1 MERLRQ
7 FRVRVTWAIEYI
19 RDPGSGPKWRM
30 PRLSLGLSLGGVLAA
45 VCASIA
51 FAMSAVGGSPLPHR
65 DDLTPEDRAR
75 VAAVTAP
82 PEDFRKPQPFEAMAG
97 GAATSTASVT
107 ENSFSHPSA
116 NLKGEERAD
125 FFVGN
130 GLFKK
135 VWVSSPAST
144 QASDGLGP
152 LFNARSCQ
160 RCHLKDGRGHPPA
173 GPDDLATSM
182 FLRVSVPPRTEADRQ
197 ALETKAMLRIPE
209 PTYGGQLQDFA
220 VPGLPAEGRMVVTY
234 EEVPVELYGGETVTL
249 RKPTYSF
256 VDLGY
261 GPMADD
267 AMFSPRVAPPMI
279 GMGLLEAIHPGDIL
293 ANADPDDIDGDGITG
308 KPSMVRDANNG
319 DLVVGRFGWKASNPT
334 VRAQSAGAFAGD
346 IGISNP
352 GSPDP
357 FGDCTD
363 RQPACRAMPTGVQER
378 LGDTEAPDPVLDL
391 VVFYSKNLAVPV
403 RRDVDD
409 PQVLRGKEIFHA
421 TGCAAC
427 HRPSYVTSRDA
438 ANPEHRFQLI
448 WPYTDVLLHDMG
460 EGLADHR
467 PVGDATGTEWRT
479 APLWGI
485 GLTETVNGHTFFL
498 HDGRA
503 RSLLEAI
510 LWHGGE
516 AQAAR
521 DAVVAM
527 EADRRADLIR
537 FLESL

>member
-1 MERLRQ
+1 M
-7 FRVRVTWAIEYI
+7 
-19 RDPGSGPKWRM
+19 
-30 PRLSLGLSLGGVLAA
+30 RLSLSLVIVLAA
-45 VCASIA
+45 TATLASDD
-51 FAMSAVGGSPLPHR
+51 PLPHR
-65 DDLTPEDRAR
+65 DDLTAEDRAR
-75 VAAVTAP
+75 VAGVTAP
-82 PEDFRKPQPFEAMAG
+82 ASDFTRPQPFEAMAG
-97 GAATSTASVT
+97 GAATSTANVT
-107 ENSFSHPSA
+107 GNAFSHPSA
-116 NLKGEERAD
+116 NLKGQERAD

-135 VWVSSPAST
+135 VWVTAPSST

-173 GPDDLATSM
+173 GPEDKATSM
-182 FLRVSVPPRTEADRQ
+182 FLRLSVPPRSAAEHA
-197 ALETKAMLRIPE
+197 ALTSRELLRIPE

-220 VPGLPAEGRMVVTY
+220 VPGLPAEGRMTIAY
-234 EEVPVELYGGETVTL
+234 EEEPVALNGGETVLL
-249 RKPTYSF
+249 RKPSYGIA
-256 VDLGY
+256 DLGF
-261 GPMADD
+261 GPLDPAVLL
-267 AMFSPRVAPPMI
+267 SPRVAPQMI
-279 GMGLLEAIHPGDIL
+279 GLGLLEAIHPGDIL
-293 ANADPDDIDGDGITG
+293 AQADPDDADGDGISG
-308 KPSMVRDANNG
+308 KPSLLRDPASG
-319 DLVVGRFGWKASNPT
+319 ELVLGRFGWKASNPT

-352 GSPDP
+352 DSPDP
-357 FGDCTD
+357 HGDCTAK
-363 RQPACRAMPTGVQER
+363 QPQCRAMASGVQPR

-391 VVFYSKNLAVPV
+391 VVFYSKNLAVPA

-409 PQVLRGKEIFHA
+409 PQVLRGKALFNEA
-421 TGCAAC
+421 GCAAC

-438 ANPEHRFQLI
+438 ENPEHRFQLI
-448 WPYTDVLLHDMG
+448 WPYSDMLLHDMG
-460 EGLADHR
+460 EGLADGR
-467 PVGDATGTEWRT
+467 PVGDASGREWRT

-516 AQAAR
+516 AESAR
-521 DAVVAM
+521 DAVVEM
-527 EADRRADLIR
+527 TPEQRDDLIR

>member
-1 MERLRQ
+1 MREADKFASPSCL
-7 FRVRVTWAIEYI
+7 
-19 RDPGSGPKWRM
+19 DGSTMRK
-30 PRLSLGLSLGGVLAA
+30 LA
-45 VCASIA
+45 
-51 FAMSAVGGSPLPHR
+51 SAVILSVLVGSAVWASGVADLLPYR
-65 DDLTPEDRAR
+65 DDLTAHDRTR

-82 PEDFRKPQPFEAMAG
+82 AADFSKPQAFEAMSG

-107 ENSFSHPSA
+107 GNAFSHPSA
-116 NLKGEERAD
+116 NLKGEARSD

-135 VWVSSPAST
+135 VWVSAPSST

-182 FLRVSVPPRTEADRQ
+182 FLRLSVPPRNERQ
-197 ALETKAMLRIPE
+197 RLALASKELLRIPE

-220 VPGLPAEGRMVVTY
+220 VPGIPAEGRMVIAY
-234 EEVPVELYGGETVTL
+234 EDVPVELNGGETIVL
-249 RKPTYSF
+249 RKPSYS
-256 VDLGY
+256 VSDLGY
-261 GPMADD
+261 GPMAPD
-267 AMFSPRVAPPMI
+267 ALLSPRVAPPMI
-279 GMGLLEAIHPGDIL
+279 GLGLLEAIHPGDIL
-293 ANADPDDIDGDGITG
+293 AQADPDDADGNGISG
-308 KPSMVRDANNG
+308 RPSMVRDPDTG
-319 DLVVGRFGWKASNPT
+319 EIVLGRFGWKASNPT
-334 VRAQSAGAFAGD
+334 VHTQTAGAFAGD

-357 FGDCTD
+357 FGDCTEN
-363 RQPACRAMPTGVQER
+363 QPACRAKPTGVQAR

-391 VVFYSKNLAVPV
+391 VVFYSKNLAVPE

-409 PQVLRGKEIFHA
+409 PQVLRGKALFNQ
-421 TGCAAC
+421 TGCADC
-427 HRPSYVTSRDA
+427 HRPSYVTSRNA
-438 ANPEHRFQLI
+438 ENPEHRFQLI
-448 WPYTDVLLHDMG
+448 WPYTDMLLHDMG
-460 EGLADHR
+460 EGLADGR
-467 PVGDATGTEWRT
+467 PVGDASGSEWRT

-503 RSLLEAI
+503 RNLLEAI

-527 EADRRADLIR
+527 EPSERADLIR